1 MDRTGAARI
10 VWTAGAVV
18 LAVVLFDVLL
28 LAFAGVLFAVFLRT
42 LSGALSK
49 HTRLP
54 AGWAVLIVLVVLAGA
69 TAAILWW
76 VAPDIAREID
86 LLIADVPKL
95 VEGVTASLESYAWGR
110 WLLDQ
115 GGSATAW
122 LTEPGTVRRATSLVG
137 STIGLVGAGLV
148 ILLAGI
154 FIAAEPRPYREGV
167 LRLVPVDR
175 RGKARELLDDLGRV
189 LRAWLLGKVIAMAV
203 IFAVTWAGLSLLGIP
218 IASTLALL
226 AAALTFI
233 PNFGPVLAAIPAVLL
248 GLQQGTT
255 TALAVAG
262 LYAGAQAV
270 ESYVL
275 TPLIQRKAVSLPP
288 ALTLLAQVAMGIVA
302 GGVGLLLATPLTA
315 AVLTIARGVT
325 PPLDREAS
333 PGGAAGG

>member
-203 IFAVTWAGLSLLGIP
+203 IFAVPSGP
-218 IASTLALL
+218 R
-226 AAALTFI
+226 AA
-233 PNFGPVLAAIPAVLL
+233 
-248 GLQQGTT
+248 
-255 TALAVAG
+255 
-262 LYAGAQAV
+262 
-270 ESYVL
+270 
-275 TPLIQRKAVSLPP
+275 
-288 ALTLLAQVAMGIVA
+288 
-302 GGVGLLLATPLTA
+302 
-315 AVLTIARGVT
+315 
-325 PPLDREAS
+325 
-333 PGGAAGG
+333 